1 MKKYFF
7 LLFIFVLFFIII
19 NCSLDKNPVSSYFNK
34 YEGKWRWIKTTGW
47 FATSL
52 PEEGHPMIIQFDHK
66 NNFKLFRNDTLKVNA
81 KYEIERMEDYNGDR
95 ILYTNIVTY
104 DYKFNREYEYPYLH
118 GDTLEL
124 WDGMDDGNTR
134 IYIKE

>member
-1 MKKYFF
+1 
-7 LLFIFVLFFIII
+7 
-19 NCSLDKNPVSSYFNK
+19 
-34 YEGKWRWIKTTGW
+34 
-47 FATSL
+47 
-52 PEEGHPMIIQFDHK
+52 MIIQFDHK